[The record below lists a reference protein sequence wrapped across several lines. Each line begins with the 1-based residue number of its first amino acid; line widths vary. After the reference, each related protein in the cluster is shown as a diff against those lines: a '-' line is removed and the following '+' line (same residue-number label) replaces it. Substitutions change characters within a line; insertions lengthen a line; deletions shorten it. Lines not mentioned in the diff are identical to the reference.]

1 MVESNLSDV
10 ITRPRPK
17 QRVDLKSHV
26 PALFVTL
33 GVKIGRHADR
43 HHARLLGFDLR
54 EWRIIQITGAGG
66 RSTILEVADT
76 LGMDRGG
83 TSRSIARLEER
94 GLLTRQDDPK
104 DRRRSFVE
112 LTRDGWALYDEI
124 VQFALAREQR
134 LLRKFS
140 ADEQA
145 VLRDMLNIV
154 HAEADEMLAEG
165 WVPDAGRSGE
175 PARQSS
181 Q

>member
-1 MVESNLSDV
+1 MSDV
-10 ITRPRPK
+10 ITRPRPTR
-17 QRVDLKSHV
+17 RVDLKSHV

-54 EWRIIQITGAGG
+54 EWRIIQITGDGG

-145 VLRDMLNIV
+145 VLREMLNIV

-165 WVPDAGRSGE
+165 WVPDAGRSGD
-175 PARQSS
+175 PAARIS